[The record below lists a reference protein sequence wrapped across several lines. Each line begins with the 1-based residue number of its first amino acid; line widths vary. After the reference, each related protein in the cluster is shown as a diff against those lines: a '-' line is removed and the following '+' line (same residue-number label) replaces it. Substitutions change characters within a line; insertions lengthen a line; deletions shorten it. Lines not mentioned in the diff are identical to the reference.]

1 MLTVQIPDEAEGLA
15 ASGGSEPAAGW
26 EPEIAESAE
35 GPS

>member
-15 ASGGSEPAAGW
+15 ASGGSEPASGW
-26 EPEIAESAE
+26 EPETAESAE